1 MPKTRGPLAR
11 HGRLPRHRAW
21 ASALGIVAS
30 VLAVALVSGTSVA
43 AIAGGTLAAKPKTV
57 ALSKDDQQVADT
69 ADITAMP
76 GGANILL
83 IGSDTRVGQ
92 FDSDEDVQG
101 ARNDVTILV
110 HISQDHQQLTAVSF
124 PRDLMVPIPACS
136 NPATGTTYP
145 ASTSAQFN
153 TALGNGGVSC
163 VVDTVENLTGLRI
176 PYAGLITFDGVIS
189 MSNALG
195 GVDVCVAQPIND
207 TYTGLHLTAGEHT
220 LQGSDA
226 LAFLRTRHGVGDGS
240 DLARISSQQVF
251 LSALLRKITSGDTL
265 SDPVTLY
272 RLATAALQNM
282 TLSDGLAK
290 ARSLV
295 GLATTLRGMSTSN
308 MLFVQYPVVDDPG
321 QRARDRVA
329 GGGARPQRRTADRPA
344 DVALRLDDR
353 TRIPRSRRALG
364 RRPARPP
371 ARRPLGST
379 SSGSTSSGAAS
390 SGRRRPRAGRRRP
403 SRRPAR
409 PRCRP
414 RSPDRTRTS
423 RPAPS
428 ATEPTGRDEPRLP
441 AGPVA
446 TRRRLDCLNRLEARP
461 TGSGP
466 ASHPGRPGPR
476 RRRRRR
482 S

>member
-43 AIAGGTLAAKPKTV
+43 AIATGTLAAKPKTV
-57 ALSKDDQQVADT
+57 ALSKDDQRVADT

-145 ASTSAQFN
+145 AVASAQFN
-153 TALGNGGVSC
+153 TSLGNGGVSC
-163 VVDTVENLTGLRI
+163 VVDTVENLTGLQI

-220 LQGSDA
+220 LEGSDA

-308 MLFVQYPVVDDPG
+308 MLFVQYPVVDDPADN
-321 QRARDRVA
+321 ARVIVSQEA
-329 GGGARPQRRTADRPA
+329 AHALN
-344 DVALRLDDR
+344 VALQTDQKTSLSDS
-353 TRIPRSRRALG
+353 TTGRASEESKSG
-364 RRPARPP
+364 TSSSSATSGTSSTTGSSS
-371 ARRPLGST
+371 ASGTSSTGST
-379 SSGSTSSGAAS
+379 SGSSAS
-390 SGRRRPRAGRRRP
+390 S
-403 SRRPAR
+403 
-409 PRCRP
+409 
-414 RSPDRTRTS
+414 
-423 RPAPS
+423 S
-428 ATEPTGRDEPRLP
+428 ATAKATASATPLPSSITGQSANEQTCSV
-441 AGPVA
+441 G
-446 TRRRLDCLNRLEARP
+446 N
-461 TGSGP
+461 
-466 ASHPGRPGPR
+466 
-476 RRRRRR
+476 
-482 S
+482 

>member
-30 VLAVALVSGTSVA
+30 VLAVVLVSGTSVA
-43 AIAGGTLAAKPKTV
+43 AIAGGTLAAAPKTV
-57 ALSKDDQQVADT
+57 ALSKDDQQVAST
-69 ADITAMP
+69 ADITAMK

-83 IGSDTRVGQ
+83 IGSDTRIGQ

-163 VVDTVENLTGLRI
+163 VVDTVENLTGLQI
-176 PYAGLITFDGVIS
+176 PYAGLITFNGVIS

-272 RLATAALQNM
+272 RLASAALHNM
-282 TLSDGLAK
+282 TLSDGLAQAK
-290 ARSLV
+290 SLV
-295 GLATTLRGMSTSN
+295 GLATTLRGMSTAN
-308 MLFVQYPVVDDPG
+308 MLFVQYPVVDDPADN
-321 QRARDRVA
+321 ARVIVSQEA
-329 GGGARPQRRTADRPA
+329 AHTLN
-344 DVALRLDDR
+344 VALQTDQR
-353 TRIPRSRRALG
+353 TSLSDSTTGRASEESKDSASAG
-364 RRPARPP
+364 SSPA
-371 ARRPLGST
+371 AGAAGSSSSASSSASS
-379 SSGSTSSGAAS
+379 SSGSSSSGTSASGSASGTSSAPATAAT
-390 SGRRRPRAGRRRP
+390 
-403 SRRPAR
+403 PA
-409 PRCRP
+409 
-414 RSPDRTRTS
+414 T
-423 RPAPS
+423 S
-428 ATEPTGRDEPRLP
+428 ATPLPSSITGQ
-441 AGPVA
+441 
-446 TRRRLDCLNRLEARP
+446 
-461 TGSGP
+461 S
-466 ASHPGRPGPR
+466 ASEQTCSVGN
-476 RRRRRR
+476 
-482 S
+482 